1 MRDTA
6 YALGSILRLAED
18 GYKGAWDH
26 AGIDI
31 DGPMGKY
38 APNDATRS
46 DAFAARKGY
55 ILLQKDVHS
64 RGARETAELRLAA
77 SGGPAHLNMEA
88 IDASGVLELE
98 PNLSE
103 DAARGGAWWF
113 KDGWCVHLYV
123 SSYGQLV

>member
-1 MRDTA
+1 VRDTA

-46 DAFAARKGY
+46 DAFAARNGY

-98 PNLSE
+98 PNLSD

-113 KDGWCVHLYV
+113 KDGW
-123 SSYGQLV
+123 